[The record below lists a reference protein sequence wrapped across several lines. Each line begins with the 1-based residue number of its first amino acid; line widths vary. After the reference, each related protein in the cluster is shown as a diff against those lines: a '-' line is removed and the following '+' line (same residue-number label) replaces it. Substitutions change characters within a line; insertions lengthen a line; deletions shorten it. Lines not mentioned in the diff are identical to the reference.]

1 MCWALLHNSATWVSV
16 WQRTASYVFFG
27 ALFLP
32 AFSWQAVGTLPHWP
46 MPSVTS
52 PMYGPWREWA
62 LQHLGCTCNG
72 CINIH
77 LFVNINCPC
86 CSELLQIIHIDSALL
101 MIKYNVLQCLHLTGK
116 LDWIYRF
123 EVGWVVFS
131 YVAGLFFFFFPRGTL
146 CHFANEELPSCL
158 LIKTSIS
165 EGFAS
170 SCLIRQLIYCM
181 PHRHL

>member
-1 MCWALLHNSATWVSV
+1 MWCLLSARVAVGRGTENNLCVGLSYT
-16 WQRTASYVFFG
+16 TAQPGSPFGREQPPTYFFG
-27 ALFLP
+27 AVFLP

-46 MPSVTS
+46 MSSVTS

-131 YVAGLFFFFFPRGTL
+131 YVAGLFFFFLVEHCVILQMKNYPLAF
-146 CHFANEELPSCL
+146 
-158 LIKTSIS
+158 
-165 EGFAS
+165 
-170 SCLIRQLIYCM
+170 
-181 PHRHL
+181 